1 MFMKN
6 IMLKMK
12 FVSDTLQRENLNII
26 QALEMT
32 KATIKFLE
40 RINSNEKMELTS
52 QITASMEYSKK
63 LDIDAEAEFAR
74 YHRTRRPP
82 RRLDDNPETTTV
94 HNY

>member
-1 MFMKN
+1 
-6 IMLKMK
+6 MLKTK

-26 QALEMT
+26 QALEMS

-40 RINSNEKMELTS
+40 RINSNEKMEMTS

-63 LDIDAEAEFAR
+63 LDIDAEAEFVR

-82 RRLDDNPETTTV
+82 RRLDDNPETTAV